1 MGGVPGLGRTGKK
14 TNHTAQELAAK
25 SAASLTNKGGGKA
38 GLADRKGGAAGH
50 SKVRAA
56 AGQGRRWRG
65 PAWAPP
71 PHGALKWPAPE
82 FGHDPPRRRGADP
95 GRTPVPREQ
104 FQCPICMQNAPS
116 LKSMEVRPPPPST
129 LIRRVTAREGTL
141 ARNPDAADGRRQ
153 RCTSTGST
161 RS

>member
-1 MGGVPGLGRTGKK
+1 MGRKGKK
-14 TNHTAQELAAK
+14 TKHSAKELEAK
-25 SAASLTNKGGGKA
+25 AAASLTNKGGGKA

-65 PAWAPP
+65 PAWGPP

-82 FGHDPPRRRGADP
+82 FGHHPPRRRGADP
-95 GRTPVPREQ
+95 GRTPVPRERTVPVPDLHAE
-104 FQCPICMQNAPS
+104 CPFI
-116 LKSMEVRPPPPST
+116 EVHGGETAAPPST

-141 ARNPDAADGRRQ
+141 AHNPDAADGRRQ